1 MSKYVK
7 IDVST
12 IVSTD
17 FYIEVPDEASNSEII
32 ELAKKEITLPIHYPH
47 YIDNFLQQRGIIV
60 QGIDSMLKS
69 WIAEEL
75 KFLIDGEKY
84 FITE

>member
-12 IVSTD
+12 KVSTE
-17 FYIEVPDEASNSEII
+17 FYIEVADETTDDQII
-32 ELAKKEITLPIHYPH
+32 ELAKKEITLPIYYPH

-75 KFLIDGEKY
+75 KFLIDGNETNK
-84 FITE
+84 E